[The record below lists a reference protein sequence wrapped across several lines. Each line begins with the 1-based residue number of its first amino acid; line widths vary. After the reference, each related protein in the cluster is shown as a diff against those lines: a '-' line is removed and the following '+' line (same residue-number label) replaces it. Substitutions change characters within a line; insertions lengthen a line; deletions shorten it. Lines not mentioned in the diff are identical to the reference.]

1 MELAFLI
8 IWFDSINYFSNIKII
23 LGNNHSFL
31 RLINI
36 NKSQTVIGSIELFNS
51 LSVVT
56 IYKNN
61 IFTNKFVI
69 IELAVHLYTIYIE
82 INRQLSITL
91 HFIVFEISNVY
102 LSWINIIFFAQTIL
116 LIIFPVAFINWS
128 YMNFFLDI
136 FYNSEPLHISI

>member
-51 LSVVT
+51 AV
-56 IYKNN
+56 YKNN
-61 IFTNKFVI
+61 IFTTKFVI
-69 IELAVHLYTIYIE
+69 IELAMHLYTIYIE
-82 INRQLSITL
+82 INRQLSITM

-102 LSWINIIFFAQTIL
+102 TSRINIIFFAQTIL
-116 LIIFPVAFINWS
+116 LIIFPVAFIN
-128 YMNFFLDI
+128 
-136 FYNSEPLHISI
+136 